1 MIIYPAIDLRGGKCV
16 RLWQGNYAQETI
28 YSSDPFLVAKKF
40 AAEGAN
46 WLHLVDLDAA
56 KNPNQNQSS
65 LIAQLIKT
73 CGLQVQIGGG
83 IRTEEQVQKFLA
95 LGATRVIIG
104 SMAVNDPKEVT
115 KWLKLFGSEKL
126 VLSLD
131 IIYDENKQPM
141 LTTDAWQNVTK
152 QGLFELIAYYQPA
165 GLQHILCTNVMLDG
179 TLNGPDYF
187 LYEEILKRFSR
198 LNLQASGGI
207 RSLSDVKL
215 LQEKGLSG
223 AIIGRALYENKFT
236 LPEVLAC

>member
-16 RLWQGNYAQETI
+16 RLWQGDYAQETV

-56 KNPNQNQSS
+56 KNPNQSQSS

-73 CGLQVQIGGG
+73 CELQVQIGGG
-83 IRTEEQVQKFLA
+83 IRTKEQVQKLLA
-95 LGATRVIIG
+95 LGAARVVIG
-104 SMAVNDPKEVT
+104 SMAVNNPKEVT

-165 GLQHILCTNVMLDG
+165 SLQHILCTNIMLDG

-187 LYEEILKRFSR
+187 LYEEILKRFPR
-198 LNLQASGGI
+198 LNFQASGGI
-207 RSLSDVKL
+207 RSLSDIKL

-223 AIIGRALYENKFT
+223 AIIGRALYENKIT